1 MTTILTAFNTQLA
14 TFIDE
19 LILLCPED
27 NDFKVFK
34 NAFILLKRTNPRQI
48 SIFFTKYISD
58 FKKKILEKDETF
70 FLDNNYENVTQDI
83 DSSQENILM
92 TINKIK
98 NYWKDLSETNK
109 ENIWKYLSNLIKLND
124 LLKKN

>member
-1 MTTILTAFNTQLA
+1 MTTLLTAFNTQLA

-27 NDFKVFK
+27 NDFKLFK
-34 NAFILLKRTNPRQI
+34 NAFLLLKRTNPRQI
-48 SIFFTKYISD
+48 SVFFTKYISD
-58 FKKKILEKDETF
+58 FKKKIVEKDETF
-70 FLDNNYENVTQDI
+70 FLDNSYETVTQDI
-83 DSSQENILM
+83 DSPQENILM

-98 NYWKDLSETNK
+98 NYWKDLSDTNK

-124 LLKKN
+124 LLKK

>member
-34 NAFILLKRTNPRQI
+34 NAFLLLKRTNPRQI

-58 FKKKILEKDETF
+58 FKKKILENDETF
-70 FLDNNYENVTQDI
+70 FLDNSYENVTQDI
-83 DSSQENILM
+83 ESPQENILM
-92 TINKIK
+92 TINKLK
-98 NYWKDLSETNK
+98 NYWNDLTDTNK
-109 ENIWKYLSNLIKLND
+109 DNIWKYLSNLIKLND
-124 LLKKN
+124 LLCQ